1 MPAKYKG
8 EISLVKRLSFILL
21 LLVLFYSC
29 KKDDGPGMF
38 DYTVSG
44 IEKVESMV
52 EETHTLH
59 LLVTGNEIMPENVYL
74 NLEDVPAGMTCTI
87 DQPFGV
93 PEFAAT
99 LSIRVS
105 RDAAGGAHQLR
116 LIASSGKRLKQ
127 FFIDV
132 NVDKS
137 LSATFTVYNSVI
149 YNPENMSSNM
159 VDSAL
164 VKLYKDHN
172 TFLIGVPD
180 FKSYTDKS
188 GKANFF
194 KVPAGNYL
202 FTIEKGNLT
211 NVVQKQNINGVMK
224 GYIVAGLFR
233 TQQEIIN
240 SAQPKAKPG
249 DLKFRDI
256 NADSKIDT
264 QDLGQYDS
272 FSIYDGEL
280 NEKVIWIGL

>member
-1 MPAKYKG
+1 M
-8 EISLVKRLSFILL
+8 KRTSFILFLVIL
-21 LLVLFYSC
+21 LNAC
-29 KKDDGPGMF
+29 KKDDGPGVF
-38 DYTVSG
+38 DYSVSG
-44 IEKVESMV
+44 IEKIEARV
-52 EETHTLH
+52 EETYTVP
-59 LLVTGNEIMPENVYL
+59 LLVTSNQVMPENVYL
-74 NLEDVPAGMTCTI
+74 TMEDVPSGITCTI
-87 DQPFGV
+87 DQAAGI

-99 LSIRVS
+99 LVIRVS
-105 RDAAGGAHQLR
+105 RDVAGGTHQLR
-116 LIASSGKRLKQ
+116 LIASSSHRVKQ

-149 YNPENMSSNM
+149 YNPENMSSNL

-164 VKLYKDHN
+164 VKLYKDHD
-172 TFLIGVPD
+172 TYLTGVPD
-180 FKSYTDKS
+180 YKVYTNKS
-188 GKANFF
+188 GKAYFF

-211 NVVQKQNINGVMK
+211 NVVQKQNIDGVMK

-249 DLKFRDI
+249 DLKFRDL
-256 NADSKIDT
+256 NADNKIDA
-264 QDLGQYDS
+264 QDMGQYDS